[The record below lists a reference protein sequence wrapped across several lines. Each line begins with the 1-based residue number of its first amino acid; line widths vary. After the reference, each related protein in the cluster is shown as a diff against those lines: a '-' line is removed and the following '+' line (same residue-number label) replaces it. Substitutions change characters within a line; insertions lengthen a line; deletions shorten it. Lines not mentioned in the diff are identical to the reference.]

1 MTLFH
6 TDVKLDPEVKR
17 LWLEALRSGH
27 YQQGREVLRTSDG
40 RYCCYGVATDLAV
53 KAGKTE
59 WIDSR
64 FTSGQQSHD
73 SAMPGEKVRQWL
85 FPKGTGVEFAWP
97 SFPVI
102 DQEDGGEGLGVSPA
116 HLNDHGLTF
125 SQIADL
131 IDFWW

>member
-6 TDVKLDPEVKR
+6 TDVRLDPEVKR

-53 KAGKTE
+53 KAGVTK
-59 WIDSR
+59 WVALHNGA
-64 FTSGQQSHD
+64 SGQAHA
-73 SAMPGEKVRQWL
+73 SAMPGERVRAWL
-85 FPKGTGVEFAWP
+85 FPEGEIFLWP
-97 SFPVI
+97 AFPFPADRADVTPAT
-102 DQEDGGEGLGVSPA
+102 SPA
-116 HLNDHGLTF
+116 ALNDHGLTF